1 MKILKIFGVVV
12 GIHVF
17 ALILI
22 FANPGCSSAQQ
33 PTASETVIAGGDAPD
48 GNAPA
53 GGETDVS
60 PLTAAPAD
68 PAFAPVPPSFDPDAP
83 APAVRFSPTRP
94 GTPAA
99 ATLEAQPVADVT
111 PASTYTVVKGDSL
124 WTIARRQNSTVAEIA
139 AANNIRPSATVRVG
153 QKLIIPAKATPGSSP
168 HVEQADAGA
177 AVPVAPAPK
186 RSANTVKHVVK
197 PGETLGAIAR
207 KYQVKVGE
215 IATANAI
222 ADPARIRP
230 GMELTIPGW
239 QAPASRS
246 SRTTSAPRTSAPAAS
261 PAPMDTPVAPPP
273 AAAPADAVPT
283 IVIAPADQDLDSAL
297 KTKTGEPPV
306 IEVEEK

>member
-22 FANPGCSSAQQ
+22 FANPGCSSAKQ
-33 PTASETVIAGGDAPD
+33 PPASETVIAGGDPAPLNGPEGSGD
-48 GNAPA
+48 TG
-53 GGETDVS
+53 S
-60 PLTAAPAD
+60 PLTSAPGD
-68 PAFAPVPPSFDPDAP
+68 VSFPSVPPSFDPNAP

-124 WTIARRQNSTVAEIA
+124 WTIAKRQNSSVAEIA
-139 AANNIRPSATVRVG
+139 AANNLRPAATVRVG
-153 QKLIIPAKATPGSSP
+153 QRLIIPAKATAGVSA
-168 HVEQADAGA
+168 HVEPTET
-177 AVPVAPAPK
+177 VPEMPVAK
-186 RSANTVKHVVK
+186 RSTDAVRHVVK

-215 IATANAI
+215 IATANNI
-222 ADPARIRP
+222 SDPARIRP

-239 QAPASRS
+239 QTPANRS
-246 SRTTSAPRTSAPAAS
+246 PRPSTRSAAPAAPVQA
-261 PAPMDTPVAPPP
+261 PATT
-273 AAAPADAVPT
+273 APADSVPT
-283 IVIAPADQDLDSAL
+283 IVIAPGDPDLDSEL
-297 KTKTGEPPV
+297 RSKTGEPPV
-306 IEVEEK
+306 IQVE

>member
-33 PTASETVIAGGDAPD
+33 PTASETVIAGGDAPNA
-48 GNAPA
+48 NAPA
-53 GGETDVS
+53 GGEVS
-60 PLTAAPAD
+60 PLTAAPGD
-68 PAFAPVPPSFDPDAP
+68 TTFASVPPSFDPNAP

-111 PASTYTVVKGDSL
+111 PASTYTVAKGDSL

-139 AANNIRPSATVRVG
+139 AANNIKPSATVRVG
-153 QKLIIPAKATPGSSP
+153 QRLIIPAKAVPGSSP
-168 HVEQADAGA
+168 HVEPTDTSAS
-177 AVPVAPAPK
+177 VPVAPAAK
-186 RSANTVKHVVK
+186 RSTDTVKHVVK

-215 IATANAI
+215 IATANNI
-222 ADPARIRP
+222 SDPARIRP

-246 SRTTSAPRTSAPAAS
+246 SRTTATPRPAT
-261 PAPMDTPVAPPP
+261 PAPVETP
-273 AAAPADAVPT
+273 AAPAPSTAPADSVPT
-283 IVIAPADQDLDSAL
+283 IVIAPAEQDLDSAL